1 MVDGYDHKGDLVGS
15 MADAQAELIS
25 MHAKLH
31 SRDCSSNP
39 HKVRNST
46 PPRSTIITSHR
57 AQVVCVQPA
66 VVAARVSSQLRV
78 APSAALPL
86 LEGC

>member
-46 PPRSTIITSHR
+46 PPRSTIITSHH
-57 AQVVCVQPA
+57 AQVVRATRCCRGA
-66 VVAARVSSQLRV
+66 RLVAATCSTFGRFAV
-78 APSAALPL
+78 A
-86 LEGC
+86 